1 VQNVI
6 ERAWHMNELRYIV
19 VVELKVLERKE
30 MLNVFEVTRY
40 QVVHTND
47 VVSFFDKTVAQV

>member
-1 VQNVI
+1 
-6 ERAWHMNELRYIV
+6 V
-19 VVELKVLERKE
+19 VVELTVLERKE

>member
-1 VQNVI
+1 
-6 ERAWHMNELRYIV
+6 
-19 VVELKVLERKE
+19 VLERKE
-30 MLNVFEVTRY
+30 MLDVFEVTRY